1 MKIVSYIRVSTQRQ
15 GISGLGIEAQQAEIA
30 AYAATNKATITAEF
44 IEVESG
50 KKNDRAELEKAI
62 KHARLTNSRLTIAR
76 LDRLSR
82 NAAFLL
88 TLKDSGIDF
97 VCCDMPNANSMTIG
111 VMALVAQE
119 SREAISRNTR
129 LALQACKAR
138 GTRLG
143 NPNGAA
149 ALRRAGKGNTASC
162 IAQKARA
169 NARALDLSE
178 VIEDVVAKG
187 HTTLKAQ
194 ATELNKRGIKTA
206 RGGRW
211 YPSTVSNVRARL
223 EAGRMNA

>member
-1 MKIVSYIRVSTQRQ
+1 MRICSYSRVSTQRQ
-15 GISGLGIEAQQAEIA
+15 GESGLGLAAQKTDIETYAAANKAEIV
-30 AYAATNKATITAEF
+30 AEF

-50 KKNDRAELEKAI
+50 GKNDRPELLKAI
-62 KHARLTNSRLTIAR
+62 KHARLTGSRLIISR

-88 TLKDSGIDF
+88 TLKESGVDF
-97 VCCDMPNANSMTIG
+97 VCCDMPNANTMTIG

-119 SREAISRNTR
+119 SREAISRNTKAA
-129 LALQACKAR
+129 LAASKKR
-138 GTRLG
+138 GVKLG

-149 ALRRAGKGNTASC
+149 ALRRAQKGNKDAVTA
-162 IAQKARA
+162 I
-169 NARALDLSE
+169 
-178 VIEDVVAKG
+178 VAKAENFAADLADTLADVQTAG

-211 YPSTVSNVRARL
+211 YASSVSNLHKRL
-223 EAGRMNA
+223 EAVA